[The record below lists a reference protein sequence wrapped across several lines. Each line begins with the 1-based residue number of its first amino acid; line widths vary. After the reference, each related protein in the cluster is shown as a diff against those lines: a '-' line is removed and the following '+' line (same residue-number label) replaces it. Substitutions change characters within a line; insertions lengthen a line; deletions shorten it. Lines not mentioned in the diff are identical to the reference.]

1 MILINE
7 WLPNPAG
14 TDSGNEWVELWNGG
28 PKPVN
33 LAGWTL
39 SNPKKSYKFADKT
52 VSPGGFLVLNTK
64 GTGLTLRNQDETLT
78 LKRTDGKVES
88 TSAFTGSAS
97 EGRSWAWNGAG
108 YVWAEPSPGKE
119 NVWSAVLAADNFP
132 RGAALN
138 SFPWIHAEEA
148 ALGAALLI
156 ALGVIF
162 LLKRNENQNNPF
174 SGGN

>member
-1 MILINE
+1 MVLINE

-14 TDSGNEWVELWNGG
+14 TDSGSEWVELWNNGG
-28 PKPVN
+28 SPVN

-39 SNPKKSYKFADKT
+39 SNSKKSYKFGDKI

-88 TSAFTGSAS
+88 ASGYTGSAE
-97 EGRSWAWNGAG
+97 EGKSWAFNGTG
-108 YVWAEPSPGKE
+108 YTWADSSPGKE
-119 NVWSAVLAADNFP
+119 NVFSAIFAEDNFP

-138 SFPWIHAEEA
+138 TFSSWSAEEA
-148 ALGAALLI
+148 GLGAALII

-162 LLKRNENQNNPF
+162 LLKKNENQENIF